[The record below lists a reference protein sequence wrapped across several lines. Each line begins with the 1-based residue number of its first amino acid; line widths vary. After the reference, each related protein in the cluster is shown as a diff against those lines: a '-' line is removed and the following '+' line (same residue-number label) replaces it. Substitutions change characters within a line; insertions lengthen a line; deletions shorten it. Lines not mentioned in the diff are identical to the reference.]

1 MWSPAEGRSQER
13 ILRSGQ
19 VHPAPTG
26 LCESHDFP
34 LQTIPL
40 ELYCHPLLPRSEA
53 PCLALAAS
61 SEFGTRLTVRFFEA
75 KTPSWKPKDR
85 EGSSMSRPNDSGGC
99 ATWVD
104 GGNDRSP
111 AAAES
116 CEVDDGRDGLVEER
130 CNG

>member
-53 PCLALAAS
+53 
-61 SEFGTRLTVRFFEA
+61 VRCHHFREFFEA